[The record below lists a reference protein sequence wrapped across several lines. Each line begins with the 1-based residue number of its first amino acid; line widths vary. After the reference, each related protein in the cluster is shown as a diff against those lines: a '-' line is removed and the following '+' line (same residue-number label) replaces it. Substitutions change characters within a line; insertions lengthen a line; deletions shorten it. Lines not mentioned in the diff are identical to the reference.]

1 MAANHLLRRTKTGG
15 GPKNDLQIQRAG
27 RKSRKSTTVFVG
39 IKPYGKCQLNT
50 EQVRLLMSGL
60 LLAAVIV
67 ITAVIL
73 SNHLSVRQP

>member
-1 MAANHLLRRTKTGG
+1 MDKIVLCPIGSGLEATVASQGGKFFTANEPAVPRRAK
-15 GPKNDLQIQRAG
+15 
-27 RKSRKSTTVFVG
+27 
-39 IKPYGKCQLNT
+39 LNT